1 MRYERRETRLENEMG
16 LSRLQMKKI
25 IYEYLVELNL
35 KVASRDSY
43 ITIHYL

>member
-25 IYEYLVELNL
+25 IYEYLVGGSDFRALI
-35 KVASRDSY
+35 KQF
-43 ITIHYL
+43 YLTF